1 MTALS
6 QAIRN
11 KRWRQAR
18 LLIEAGSDINWR
30 GHNKRTPIMDVCFL
44 DDEEKACGLAKM
56 LLENGAEL
64 GFQDVQGLTALSYAC
79 ILKRKKLV
87 TIFLQC
93 VDYNLNAAD
102 QDANTAL
109 FHAITVGDLPI
120 VKMIV
125 KKLKHYGLSVDTQN
139 NRGETPLIHAL
150 KIGHAQC
157 ADVLIEE
164 GKASLEIRD
173 MEHFKSAA
181 QWKKELQ
188 RKGKRIISA
197 FYTVENKPK
206 VDEKSSRKLRKTV
219 SAKPMKV
226 CSLPEIVE
234 KKKANKGRPFTA
246 PDRIVVPDFFK
257 PCTPVQ
263 EDLLR
268 LYGIYNQQTT
278 ASYRK
283 GYKFAP
289 KPIKLLPPLA
299 EESVE
304 DCMEETP
311 SEQGKT
317 KMNFAQINEINTKIK
332 GLQKA
337 GKTRKNNTSSPLS
350 GTNTTGSPLTS
361 AGRVK
366 SGRRKIAKLRSRE
379 SRESMVSEVSL
390 PLENN

>member
-6 QAIRN
+6 LAIRN

-30 GHNKRTPIMDVCFL
+30 GQNKRTAIMEVCFL
-44 DDEEKACGLAKM
+44 DDEERAFGLAKM
-56 LLENGAEL
+56 LLENGAKL
-64 GFQDVQGLTALSYAC
+64 DFQDEKGLTALSYAC

-87 TIFLQC
+87 TLFLQF

-109 FHAITVGDLPI
+109 FHAITVGDLSI

-125 KKLKHYGLSVDTQN
+125 KKLKYYGLSVDTLN
-139 NRGETPLIHAL
+139 NKGETPLIYAL

-157 ADVLIEE
+157 ADVLVEE
-164 GKASLEIRD
+164 GKASLEVRD
-173 MEHFKSAA
+173 MEQFKSAA
-181 QWKKELQ
+181 QWKKEMLQ
-188 RKGKRIISA
+188 NGKRVISA

-206 VDEKSSRKLRKTV
+206 VEEKLAGKLRKTL
-219 SAKPMKV
+219 SAKTMKV
-226 CSLPEIVE
+226 CSLPDIVD
-234 KKKANKGRPFTA
+234 KKKPNKERPFTA
-246 PDRIVVPDFFK
+246 PDRIVVPEYFK

-278 ASYRK
+278 SSYRK

-289 KPIKLLPPLA
+289 KPVKILPPLA
-299 EESVE
+299 EGVE
-304 DCMEETP
+304 EGNEDNP
-311 SEQGKT
+311 APEQGKS
-317 KMNFAQINEINTKIK
+317 KMNFAQINEINSRIK

-337 GKTRKNNTSSPLS
+337 AKTRKNTASPLSGRNTASSPLS
-350 GTNTTGSPLTS
+350 SE
-361 AGRVK
+361 GRAK
-366 SGRRKIAKLRSRE
+366 SGNKKIAKLLRKGDSRE
-379 SRESMVSEVSL
+379 SVGSEVS
-390 PLENN
+390 